1 MMKKNVFRI
10 KKEKRQVQNQTKM
23 KRLIDLTKEK
33 QNRSWHRQTFTEEKQ
48 FDAQT
53 CDLIHCMTAKKKDL

>member
-1 MMKKNVFRI
+1 MKS
-10 KKEKRQVQNQTKM
+10 
-23 KRLIDLTKEK
+23 LIDLTRK

-53 CDLIHCMTAKKKDL
+53 CDLICMTAKKISKY

>member
-23 KRLIDLTKEK
+23 KRLIDLTKE
-33 QNRSWHRQTFTEEKQ
+33 TEQ
-48 FDAQT
+48 IMAQT
-53 CDLIHCMTAKKKDL
+53 DIY